1 MSKKPYEPTS
11 LRSSS
16 GLESGAASGNRF
28 ATVSYGQ
35 RAGAAAAAEN
45 GNGGGVPERIGRFLP
60 GLDQTLGQPRGP
72 FGIRKKIGND
82 DRQHVAGAGS
92 PPYSGI
98 LMLSYRTANG
108 AGPMQAT
115 AWLVG
120 PQVAITAGHVV
131 WDRARG
137 NNWSSQMRAY
147 QGVNGSPSGVPSATV
162 TGMNTTVGWQT
173 SGQADCDFAVI
184 YLDSAFSGHHFQF
197 SEFSESDL
205 EMMNVN
211 VVGYP
216 VDKPNK
222 LMQHAGQIFDARE
235 TLLYYQMDTE
245 GGQSGCPLIYWSTTG
260 DYRVVGIHSGAAAG
274 PYNQGVRIA
283 DGIFDTLQS
292 WI

>member
-1 MSKKPYEPTS
+1 MSRNPYEPMPQ
-11 LRSSS
+11 RSSYS
-16 GLESGAASGNRF
+16 LESGGPSANRF

-35 RAGAAAAAEN
+35 RAGEAVQTE
-45 GNGGGVPERIGRFLP
+45 GGGAAPERIGRLLP
-60 GLDQTLGQPRGP
+60 GLEETLGQPRGP
-72 FGIRKKIGND
+72 FRIRKIIGAD
-82 DRQHVAGAGS
+82 DRQHVVAANQ

-98 LMLSYRTANG
+98 LMLNYRTANG
-108 AGPMQAT
+108 AGPMLAT

-131 WDRARG
+131 WDRTRG
-137 NNWSSQMRAY
+137 NNWSKEMRAY
-147 QGVNGSPSGVPSATV
+147 QGVNGTTSGVPSANAV
-162 TGMNTTVGWQT
+162 GMNTTVGWQT
-173 SGQADCDFAVI
+173 NGQADCDFAVI
-184 YLDSAFSGHHFQF
+184 YLDKAFSGHYFKF

-205 EMMNVN
+205 EIMNVN

-216 VDKPNK
+216 YDKPNR
-222 LMQHAGQIFDARE
+222 LMQHAGQIFDAQA

-245 GGQSGCPLIYWSTTG
+245 GGHSGCPLIYWSAAG

-283 DGIFDTLQS
+283 DGVFDTLQT